1 MNEWRSAKAKTFSIS
16 HLTVLICHCRAV
28 NAKMDSPMTFVCF
41 VNSVRVFSWFGSK
54 SIPLKNTNTKQTH
67 TKLQS
72 DESGMFNF
80 SKAHVAFFFRR

>member
-1 MNEWRSAKAKTFSIS
+1 MNEWRSAKAKTFSLS

-54 SIPLKNTNTKQTH
+54 SIPLKTRTLNKPTRSYSLMSQVCLTFQ
-67 TKLQS
+67 
-72 DESGMFNF
+72 
-80 SKAHVAFFFRR
+80 RRT